1 MSAILECINLSKNFN
16 GLMAVSNLNLK
27 LESGR
32 IIGLLGPN
40 GSGKTTLIKMISGL
54 LTPASGSLLIN
65 GMEPGVETKKIVS
78 YLPERTGHGGWRGK
92 D

>member
-16 GLMAVSNLNLK
+16 SLMAVSNLNLK

-54 LTPASGSLLIN
+54 LTPASGNLLIN
-65 GMEPGVETKKIVS
+65 GMEPEWRLKK
-78 YLPERTGHGGWRGK
+78 
-92 D
+92 

>member
-16 GLMAVSNLNLK
+16 SLMAVSNLNLK

-65 GMEPGVETKKIVS
+65 GMEPGVETK
-78 YLPERTGHGGWRGK
+78 
-92 D
+92 

>member
-16 GLMAVSNLNLK
+16 SLMAVSNLNLK

-65 GMEPGVETKKIVS
+65 GMEPGVETKK
-78 YLPERTGHGGWRGK
+78 
-92 D
+92 

>member
-16 GLMAVSNLNLK
+16 SLMAVSNLNLK

-40 GSGKTTLIKMISGL
+40 GS
-54 LTPASGSLLIN
+54 AQDY
-65 GMEPGVETKKIVS
+65 S
-78 YLPERTGHGGWRGK
+78 Y
-92 D
+92 